1 VKRTLLLGVCALLLA
16 SGARPAGEL
25 ATLEQTLSRKER
37 KLSALYAEFWREQYR
52 VALGERDASTLA
64 IRERIGGVLT
74 EPTFLKELE
83 RASFP
88 DRVVER
94 RRKFFLEEAADSRIS
109 SDPRLSALVEELE
122 KDYTAARFRVGG
134 EEVTRAELNTIVAQD
149 LDRARRKAAWE
160 ARAQMAA
167 IAADRVRHAIVL
179 RQELSRRYAGE
190 PFPDFMLRRNQVDR
204 VKMMGWF
211 EEIRRDTEAEFLRLS
226 ARMKKEL
233 SVEVLEPWDIE
244 HFFAKLSGPN
254 LDQALSREKA
264 WPRTKALSRAM
275 GWDLARLPVTLKVAD
290 IAFGGGTYPILYGRE
305 VRMLVNTY
313 DGLTFTD
320 TLLHEAGHALH
331 YCFDDEG
338 SFLLKSS
345 YAQPF
350 DEGLGQTISLLL
362 YRPEVGIKFFGLT
375 KAQVAAIA
383 EAYRLG
389 SLFDLRQ
396 RIASSL
402 FEFEAYADPD
412 RLFQKYVGVSTHGLP
427 VWAYNPFYAT
437 GPIYLQSYVLAE
449 MVGRQIHD
457 AIDRRFGRTWG
468 PAAGSYLRERFF
480 SRGGRLTLDE
490 ILVEGTGQPL
500 SASALTAALSSSP

>member
-1 VKRTLLLGVCALLLA
+1 
-16 SGARPAGEL
+16 
-25 ATLEQTLSRKER
+25 
-37 KLSALYAEFWREQYR
+37 
-52 VALGERDASTLA
+52 
-64 IRERIGGVLT
+64 
-74 EPTFLKELE
+74 
-83 RASFP
+83 
-88 DRVVER
+88 
-94 RRKFFLEEAADSRIS
+94 
-109 SDPRLSALVEELE
+109 
-122 KDYTAARFRVGG
+122 
-134 EEVTRAELNTIVAQD
+134 
-149 LDRARRKAAWE
+149 
-160 ARAQMAA
+160 
-167 IAADRVRHAIVL
+167 
-179 RQELSRRYAGE
+179 
-190 PFPDFMLRRNQVDR
+190 
-204 VKMMGWF
+204 
-211 EEIRRDTEAEFLRLS
+211 
-226 ARMKKEL
+226 MKNEL

-244 HFFAKLSGPN
+244 HFFARLSGPEV
-254 LDQALSREKA
+254 DRELSRQTA
-264 WPRTKALSRAM
+264 WPRTRALSRAL

-338 SFLLKSS
+338 SFLLKSN

-350 DEGLGQTISLLL
+350 DEGLGQAISLLL
-362 YRPEVGIKFFGLT
+362 YRPEVGTKFFGLT
-375 KAQVAAIA
+375 KAQVGAMA

-412 RLFQKYVGVSTHGLP
+412 QDLSAAYDRLFQKYVGVSTHGRP

-457 AIDRRFGRTWG
+457 AIDRRFGRVWG

-480 SRGGRLTLDE
+480 ARGGRLTLDE

-500 SASALTAALSSSP
+500 SAAALTAALSSSP